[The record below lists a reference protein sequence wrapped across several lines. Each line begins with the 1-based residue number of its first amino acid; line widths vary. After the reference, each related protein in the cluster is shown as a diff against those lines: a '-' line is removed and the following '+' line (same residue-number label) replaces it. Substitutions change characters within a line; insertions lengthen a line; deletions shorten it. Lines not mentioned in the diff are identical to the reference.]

1 MIINENWSIK
11 QTQKKRARFEEI
23 HQINVQILKDLKEG
37 KLRQNKHKGISKYNT
52 ETYDAE

>member
-11 QTQKKRARFEEI
+11 QTRKKRARFEEI

-37 KLRQNKHKGISKYNT
+37 KLRQNKNKGIFQNGK
-52 ETYDAE
+52 

>member
-37 KLRQNKHKGISKYNT
+37 KLRQNKNKGIFQNAK
-52 ETYDAE
+52 